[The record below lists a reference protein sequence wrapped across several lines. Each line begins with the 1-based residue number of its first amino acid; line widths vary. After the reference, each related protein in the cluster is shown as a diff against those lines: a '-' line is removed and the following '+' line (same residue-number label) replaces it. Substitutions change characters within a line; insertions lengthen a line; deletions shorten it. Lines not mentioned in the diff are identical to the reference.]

1 MLLSLFAFIISAAAL
16 FFSSQSLL
24 NRLIALFTRLT
35 HSQTTTANLIFFLL
49 LPGVLIHELSHI
61 VTAELLQVPTGR
73 LSLKPSLENNHLK
86 LGSAQISQTDPFRL
100 TLIGSAPFITGTI
113 FLWLLLKFGFG
124 IDFGQFNFLNFEFN
138 SLLRLSNLGFGYLI
152 FAIANTMFSSPSDL
166 QAAIVPII
174 FILILFGIFSLL
186 KLNLPINLI
195 TYLTQTFT
203 LISLVFSATLIVNLI
218 ILLPLKLLSPQR

>member
-1 MLLSLFAFIISAAAL
+1 MIISLIFFSLSALLLFLSSQALLSR
-16 FFSSQSLL
+16 LL
-24 NRLIALFTRLT
+24 RLLPL
-35 HSQTTTANLIFFLL
+35 NLVFFLL
-49 LPGVLIHELSHI
+49 LPGVFLHELSHI
-61 VTAELLQVPTGR
+61 LVAELLQVPTGH

-152 FAIANTMFSSPSDL
+152 FAVANTMFSSPSDL
-166 QAAIVPII
+166 QATIVPII
-174 FILILFGIFSLL
+174 FILILFGIFYLL

-195 TYLTQTFT
+195 AYLTQTFT
-203 LISLVFSATLIVNLI
+203 LISLVFFSTLLINLL
-218 ILLPLKLLSPQR
+218 ILLPLRLIRH

>member
-1 MLLSLFAFIISAAAL
+1 MFLSLLLFILSATFLFLSSQALLSRLCR
-16 FFSSQSLL
+16 LL
-24 NRLIALFTRLT
+24 PL
-35 HSQTTTANLIFFLL
+35 NLLFFLL
-49 LPGVLIHELSHI
+49 LPGILLHELSHI
-61 VTAELLQVPTGR
+61 LVAELLQVPTGH

-100 TLIGSAPFITGTI
+100 TLIGSAPFLTGLVV
-113 FLWLLLKFGFG
+113 LWLLISVG
-124 IDFGQFNFLNFEFN
+124 LNLN
-138 SLLRLSNLGFGYLI
+138 LSHGLLPQIQSLIVSVTVYRLLITVYLI

-174 FILILFGIFSLL
+174 FILILFGIFYLL

-195 TYLTQTFT
+195 SYLTQTLT

-218 ILLPLKLLSPQR
+218 ILLPLKLLFLLT

>member
-1 MLLSLFAFIISAAAL
+1 MLLSLFVFIISAAAL
-16 FFSSQSLL
+16 FLSSQALL
-24 NRLIALFTRLT
+24 SRLLRLLPL
-35 HSQTTTANLIFFLL
+35 NLVFFLL
-49 LPGVLIHELSHI
+49 LPGVLLHELSHI
-61 VTAELLQVPTGR
+61 ITAELLQVPTGH

-100 TLIGSAPFITGTI
+100 TLIGSAPFITGAI

-124 IDFGQFNFLNFEFN
+124 IDFGQFNFLNFDFN

-174 FILILFGIFSLL
+174 FILILFGILYLL
-186 KLNLPINLI
+186 KLNLPLNLI
-195 TYLTQTFT
+195 AYLTQTFT
-203 LISLVFSATLIVNLI
+203 LISLVFFSTLLINLL
-218 ILLPLKLLSPQR
+218 ILLPLKLIRH